1 MTPVRLVRIRWLLL
15 LTALFS
21 LTALA
26 ANRPRVNFLLHCSG
40 CHQQDGSGNLENGI
54 PNMKDRVGHFL
65 RLPEG
70 RAFLVQVPGT
80 SQSSLGDGE
89 TAELLNWMVGAL
101 SPNEVPPNF
110 LPYTRDEVAHLR
122 ASPLNDVPAVR
133 TSVVGRL
140 QKMGYRIE

>member
-1 MTPVRLVRIRWLLL
+1 MTTRLERMRWLLFFMS
-15 LTALFS
+15 LFPI
-21 LTALA
+21 AVIA
-26 ANRPRVNFLLHCSG
+26 GNRPQINFVLHCSG
-40 CHQQDGSGNLENGI
+40 CHQQDGSGSSENGI
-54 PNMKDRVGHFL
+54 PDMRNRIGHFL
-65 RLPEG
+65 RIPEG

-101 SPNEVPPNF
+101 SLNAVPPSF
-110 LPYTRDEVAHLR
+110 VPYTRDEVTRLR

-133 TSVVGRL
+133 TSIVGRL

>member
-1 MTPVRLVRIRWLLL
+1 MTTRLEGMRWLLL
-15 LTALFS
+15 LMALFS
-21 LTALA
+21 FA
-26 ANRPRVNFLLHCSG
+26 AMAGERPRINFLLHCSG
-40 CHQQDGSGNLENGI
+40 CHQQDGSGSTENGI
-54 PNMKDRVGHFL
+54 PDMRDRVGHFL

-101 SPNEVPPNF
+101 SLNAVPPDF
-110 LPYTRDEVAHLR
+110 LPYTRDEVTRLR

-133 TSVVGRL
+133 ATVVRRL